1 MFTQLLPKVPSKG
14 MRLASFLV
22 LVSPILIFAQPC
34 PQPTF
39 SGAPVAGG
47 LADGAYAVFAEDLDG
62 DGDMDVLSASFNDN
76 KIAWYENLGGG
87 NFGPQQVIST
97 IMNGTLSVHAADLDG
112 DGDVDVLSASGYDDK
127 VAWYENLGGGSFGP
141 QQVLTTNANGAISV
155 NASDLDGD
163 GDLDI
168 LSASVFDDKIAWFEN
183 LGGGAFSGEQ
193 IIATDADGAYD
204 AYAADLDNDG
214 DVDVLTASGFDDQIA
229 WYENLGSGTFG
240 SKQVITSSANLA
252 RSVYAAD
259 INLDGHM
266 DVISASFQ
274 DDKIAWYENL
284 GGGTFSAQKII
295 SFAANGALSVYAVDM
310 DNDGD
315 PDVLSASQ
323 YDDEIAWYENLG
335 DGTFAP
341 QSIIEGNADGAISV
355 YAADLDG
362 DGDPDVLG
370 AANYDDEV
378 YWFEN
383 ICIYPLDPGVIVSG
397 GETICYGGTPSMMI
411 GNVTLASGGD
421 ENISYTWRS
430 SADNFTNPLPIATAP
445 IFIPPAGLTQ
455 TTTYRRYAND
465 GTYSTTPTP
474 SDGEWTV
481 TVLDEFHPGHLA
493 NEGETICFEGTPSE
507 IGSTA
512 PATGGDG
519 QITYTWRS
527 SADNFSSPI
536 PGADGLTYT
545 PADGMTQTTTFRR
558 YAIDETC
565 STDPTPAIGE
575 WTVTVLP
582 AFDPGQIADEGETIC
597 PGGTPST
604 IPNEFLATGGDGQ
617 LSYTW
622 RSSADN
628 FTAAIPGADNSTYTP
643 ADELPQTTTFR
654 RYASDSTCNT
664 SPEVSLG
671 SWTVTVADTSAPV
684 AVCQDITVQLD
695 ENGFVTISTDD
706 LDAGSTDDCPNGLAS
721 LSLSET
727 DFDCDNIGTNP
738 VTLTVEDVGGNT
750 DTCIAKVIVEDNVL
764 PTAVC
769 QDITIQLD
777 AGGLGSI
784 VPEDIDNG
792 STDAC
797 GILSL
802 SADTTVFNCADV
814 GQNTVTLTVEDQYG
828 NLNTCSATVT
838 VADTIAPQ
846 ALCQDVTVQ
855 LDADGLGSITAS
867 TIDAGSSDACP
878 SLPVSGGLTSLEL
891 DITNFDCG
899 SIGANP
905 VTLTAEDTNGN
916 TATCT
921 AIVTVAD
928 TVVPEVLCQAVTVQ
942 LNANGQGA
950 LSVADLDGGSS
961 DACGLDTLYIS
972 QTAFDCADVGEH
984 TITLTAVDLNGNMNS
999 CTATITV
1006 EDNIAPQVQCA
1017 STILQLDGSGQA
1029 TLSQADLN
1037 ASSLD
1042 FCGIASSVL
1051 DQTLFDCTDI
1061 GANTVTLTV
1070 TDNNGNVSTCTATVT
1085 IEDNIMP
1092 VALCQD
1098 ATVQLDV
1105 FGVGILDAEEIDAG
1119 SGDACLDTLILDETT
1134 FGCGNVGT
1142 NTVTL
1147 TVTDLAGNSSNCTA
1161 TVTVEDNVPPVAG
1174 CQDVSIQLDSL
1185 GFAVLPPAD
1194 VENGSTD
1201 ACPYGPVPGG
1211 VGPFLLDQDMFDCG
1225 DLGTNL
1231 VTLTVEDENN
1241 NSDTCTAIV
1250 TVTDVI
1256 APIASCQDVTVQLNA
1271 DGLVSLTATEVDAG
1285 STDNCSADL
1294 LTIDVTDF
1302 DCEDIGPNPVILT
1315 VTDPSGNESSCSALA
1330 TVVDNVA
1337 PQALCQD
1344 VTVQLDADGLGTL
1357 TPAEVDAGSG
1367 DVCGE
1372 VSLSLDF
1379 TAFDCD
1385 QVGTQTVT
1393 LTAEDEYGNSSTC
1406 TALVTVEDNIAPDA
1420 QCQPVTVQLD
1430 ENGTGGITPAAV
1442 DGGSSDACVL
1452 DNLSLNIAIFDCSN
1466 IGENAVL
1473 LTATDVNGNSS
1484 SCTATVTVEDN
1495 VAPEAICQNATVQ
1508 LAANGVGTLTAAQ
1521 VDGGST
1527 DACGLDGFSLSQASF
1542 GCGDIGI
1549 QTVTLTVTDVNGNS
1563 SSCDAEV
1570 TVEDNLTP
1578 TTLCQDVTVQ
1588 LDDSGT
1594 ATLTAAQVDNGS
1606 NDACGLAG
1614 LSLNTDTFGCNDV
1627 GENSVILT
1635 ATDTHGNSSTCTA
1648 IVTVEDNVPPQAL
1661 CQSITVQLDAAGN
1674 GSLAAAQIDNGSN
1687 DACPYGPVPGG
1698 LDNLSLDITAFGCD
1712 AVGQNNVVL
1721 TVTDVNGNSSTCTA
1735 VVTVEDNVAPQALCQ
1750 NVTVQLDGSGTG
1762 QLTPEEVNAESE
1774 DACGLGDFTLSGNVF
1789 DCDDVGTQIVT
1800 LTVTDVN
1807 GNTDSCTAQITI
1819 EDNIVPTALC
1829 QDVTIQLDANGEAS
1843 LSPTDLD
1850 GGSAGAC
1857 GISSLV
1863 LSDDSFDCSDIGPNV
1878 VTLIVIDVNGNA
1890 STCTSTVTVE
1900 DNVPPEALCQDVTV
1914 QLDANGSGSLT
1925 AAQVDNG
1932 SSDACGL
1939 DNLTIDTET
1948 FDCADI
1954 GPNAV
1959 TLTATD
1965 IYGNHSTCSALI
1977 TVEDNVAPIALCQD
1991 VTVQLDTDGLGS
2003 LTAIQVDAGSS
2014 DACPYG
2020 PVPGSVENLSLNL
2033 TDFDCSDIGLNE
2045 VTLTVTDSSG
2055 NSSTCTAIVTVE
2067 DNVPP
2072 TMVCNDLTVQLD
2084 ADGASSIT
2092 VNQIDGGSTD
2102 ACPGGPVPGSISSL
2116 ALDQHT
2122 FSCSDVG
2129 VNTITLIG
2137 IDNNGNSNTCTASV
2151 IVEDNIAP
2159 QALCQDIAIQLNAD
2173 GVASLVPAQID
2184 AGSND
2189 ACGIATQG
2197 LNITTFYCEDVG
2209 ANTVALTVVDANG
2222 NASSCTAVVTVED
2235 NVPPQALC
2243 QDVTVQLDAG
2253 GSGSLTPAQVDN
2265 GSEDA
2270 CGLSGLSLDVT
2281 TFDCSDT
2288 GLNEVTLTVTDVNGN
2303 SSTCTA
2309 IVTVEDTEAP
2319 LALCQN
2325 ATIQLDADGGAILSP
2340 AQVNAGS
2347 IDACGI
2353 ATQGLNITTF
2363 DCDDVGPNLV
2373 ILTLTDVNGNS
2384 STCNATVMVEDNIAP
2399 VASCA
2404 DITAQLDENGEVI
2417 LSPAQIDN
2425 GSSDACP
2432 YGPVP
2437 GGVES
2442 LLLDIDA
2449 FGCNDLGPNTVIL
2462 TVSDANGNSSS
2473 CTSQVT
2479 VEDNVAPTALCQN
2492 ATVVLSG
2499 TGLGSLTVNEIN
2511 AGSTDACGIEDMVL
2525 SSTTFNCENVGEN
2538 LVVLTVTD
2546 VNGNSSFCSATVTVE
2561 DNTPPVP
2568 LCQDVTIALDADGL
2582 GSVTPA
2588 QVSSGFIDACG
2599 PETLTLDRGDFDCAD
2614 IGENTVTLT
2623 QTDVNGNSGT
2633 CTATVTV
2640 EDQTPPQALCQNV
2653 TVQLNASGEGV
2664 LPPALVDAGSNDV
2677 CGIDWISLNQ
2687 TQFDCEDVG
2696 QNTVTLTVADINGNL
2711 STCTAV
2717 ATVEDNI
2724 APVAQCQ
2731 NVVVEPVSDV
2741 AYGLVPEDFD
2751 NGSTDACGIG
2761 SFSLNIETL
2770 SCEDFGPNPVTLT
2783 VMDNNGNTSTCTA
2796 MAIVQDAN
2804 GPTAICPGDI
2814 TTDTDPGV
2822 CDAIVAYD
2830 LPEAVF
2836 VCDEAVSSDTL
2847 EFNGTIQ
2854 TFVVPEG
2861 VTSLKIEA
2869 YGAQGGDANV
2879 GFGGL
2884 GAYMS
2889 GTFVVTPGQVI
2900 DVLVGEKPAVSNG
2913 GGGGTFVVDHDT
2925 GMPLIIAGGGGGGA
2939 GFCCGTIH
2947 DGAPGQVAPFGSAG
2961 INASGGVGAGGNS
2974 GNGGEA
2980 GTATQMSGAGGGF
2993 FSDGANGDCS
3003 STGGRSYQTG
3013 GFGGQSGGTIDAYGG
3028 FGGGGGGYNCGLSYG
3043 PGGGGG
3049 GYSGGGA
3056 AGGGDQY
3063 GAGGGGGSF
3072 NSGTS
3077 QNNVTGLNYGHGKVI
3092 LSWDALATVYINQ
3105 IDITG
3110 LSSGS
3115 TFPIGTTTLAYT
3127 ATDYHGN
3134 TDVCTFDITVADN
3147 EVPVVTC
3154 LPDTVWLDASGN
3166 GSTTLAALNG
3176 GVSDNCP
3183 SGNGP
3188 GGLASL
3194 SADQTTFGCADVGT
3208 NEVTLTAED
3217 VYGNTGQCVAL
3228 VTVLDTIAP
3237 VVNCES
3243 LTLSLDQNGT
3253 AAISIDDVLV
3263 SATDACSNPI
3273 PNDQLSLSTAAFDCT
3288 NVGPNPVLLTATD
3301 PSGNT
3306 TTCETIVTVVDD
3318 IAPVALCQ
3326 DITIELDND
3335 GAAEVF
3341 PEQIDA
3347 GSNDAC
3353 SGNGLP
3359 GVLLS
3364 ITSDTT
3370 IFGCGDVG
3378 EQVLTLTVEDN
3389 SGNTNTCAATV
3400 TIEDNIGPDMVC
3412 QDVTVQLDASGT
3424 AIITQEEVDN
3434 GSSDAC
3440 GIASWSWEFGT
3451 FDCGD
3456 LGENTLTISATDYN
3470 GNSSTCTFT
3479 ATVLDMVAPELFCE
3493 DITVQLDANGTA
3505 ELTAAQVATT
3515 LSDACGLASV
3525 NLDVTT
3531 FDCSAVGPQT
3541 VTVTAEDNAGNSSQC
3556 SAVVTVADTVA
3567 PAAVCQDVVLLLDED
3582 GVAELTTAQVDAGSY
3597 DACGIGVLSLDVTA
3611 FGCGDVGTQ
3620 AATLTVTDN
3629 NSNSSSCIS
3638 NITII
3643 DDVVPVALCQDVT
3656 VELDVLG
3663 NASLTPAQVN
3673 NGSSD
3678 ACGLA
3683 SVAIDIGS
3691 FDCADV
3697 GSQEVTLT
3705 VEDNNG
3711 NTNTCTATVTV
3722 EDNTAPSLDCQDITV
3737 QLDNDGL
3744 ASITPAQIVGTPSEG
3759 CDLASTTLDISAFDC
3774 ADVGQNTVVV
3784 TAEDEN
3790 GNTSTCTAAVTVE
3803 DNIPPVASC
3812 HDLTLQLDAGGAVIL
3827 TPAQLDAG
3835 SSDACGLSFAFGDDL
3850 PSVIEF
3856 GCGEVGV
3863 QSIPLVVTDANG
3875 NSSSCVSN
3883 ITIEDNVDPVALC
3896 QDVTVELNA
3905 LGSAILTPAQ
3915 IDDESND
3922 ACGIDALSLDITSFT
3937 CADVGTQIVT
3947 LTVEDE
3953 HGNTSTCTAT
3963 VTVEDN
3969 TAPSLDCQDITVQLD
3984 NDGLVSITP
3993 AQIVGTP
4000 SEGCGLA
4007 STTLDISAFDCSDIG
4022 QNTVVV
4028 TAEDENGNTSS
4039 CTVMVTVEDNIP
4051 PVASCHDL
4059 TLQLDAGGAVILT
4072 PAQLDAGS
4080 SDACGLSFAFGDDL
4094 PSVIEFGCGEVGVQ
4108 SIPLVVTDANGN
4120 SSSCVSNITIEDN
4133 VDPVALCQDVTVEL
4147 NALGS
4152 AILTPAQ
4159 IDDESNDACGIDAL
4173 SLDITSF
4180 TCADVGTQIVT
4191 LTVEDEHG
4199 NTSTC
4204 TATVTVEDNTAP
4216 SLDCQD
4222 ITVQL
4227 DNDGLVSITP
4237 AQIVGTPS
4245 EGCGLAST
4253 TLDISAFDCADVGQN
4268 TVVVTATDD
4277 NSNTS
4282 SCTAMVTVEDN
4293 IPPVASCHDL
4303 TLQLDAGGAVLLTP
4317 AQLDGGS
4324 GDACGVTLDF
4334 GDDLPST
4341 IEFGCGEVGVQPV
4354 PLLVTDANGNTS
4366 TCVSSITI
4374 EDNVVPVALC
4384 QDVTVELDAEGN
4396 VMLSADQVDNGS
4408 NDACPYG
4415 PVPGGIESLSL
4426 DISNLDCSD
4435 VGGQSV
4441 TLTVEDENGNTSTC
4455 TAEVT
4460 VEDNTAPVAVCQN
4473 LTVELDASGM
4483 AFISVSQIDNGSF
4496 DACGIAERG
4505 LNIAS
4510 FDCGDIGP
4518 NNVLL
4523 TVEDF
4528 SGNMSACIAVVTVV
4542 DNTAPEALCQDVTVQ
4557 LDAAGIASLS
4567 ATEVNAG
4574 SNDACS
4580 IAEVEIGQSEFD
4592 CTDVGANPVVLTVTD
4607 NSGNSS
4613 TCTATVTVEDN
4624 VAPQAL
4630 CQDITVALD
4639 ASGNAVITAG
4649 QIDNGSNDACSVL
4662 QLSLDQT
4669 VFDCSDV
4676 GENTVTLS
4684 VTDINGNL
4692 STCTA
4697 TVSVEDNTI
4706 PAALCEDRTV
4716 QLDASGAGS
4725 ITPGQVFEGEID
4737 PCGLAS
4743 LSLDKTTFDCGDVG
4757 TNTVTL
4763 TATDVNGNTSTCTSA
4778 VTVVD
4783 NIAPQALCQDVT
4795 VQLDAAG
4802 SGSLSVILVNDGS
4815 NDACG
4820 LSSTDLSQTSFD
4832 CGDVGSQTVTL
4843 TVTDLNGNSSTCT
4856 STVTVEDN
4864 IAPEALCEDVTV
4876 QLDAFGNGA
4885 LSAEQVDG
4893 GSGDPCN
4900 VSSLSLSQTSFDCGD
4915 VGSQIVTLTAT
4926 DVNGN
4931 SSTCTSTVTVVD
4943 NVAPQA
4949 LCQDVT
4955 VQLDAFGIG
4964 ALNTDQIDGG
4974 SDDGCGIS
4982 SLSLSQTSFDCG
4994 DVGIQSVT
5002 LTATD
5007 LNGNS
5012 STCTS
5017 TVMVEDNIAPEAL
5030 CEDVTVQLD
5039 ASGNGALSAAQVD
5052 SGSGDPCGLSSLSL
5066 SQTSF
5071 GCGDVGSQTVTLTV
5085 TDLNGNSSTCTS
5097 TVTVEDNIA
5106 PEALCEDVT
5115 VQLDAFGNGALNT
5128 DQIDGG
5134 SNDACPYGPVPG
5146 DISSLSLSQTSFDCE
5161 DVGSASVEL
5170 TVTDL
5175 NGNSST
5181 CTANVTVVDNVAP
5194 QALCEDVTV
5203 QLDASGNASLTAAQ
5217 VDGGSSDACGIAS
5230 HSLNATGF
5238 DCGDIGTQPITLTVV
5253 DNNGNSNSCTATVTV
5268 ADNVAPQAL
5277 CQDLTVQLDD
5287 FGEGFLTAGQ
5297 VNDGSND
5304 ACQIATL
5311 SLDKTEFSCDDVG
5324 APTVTLT
5331 ATDVNGNSSSCT
5343 ANITVEDNIAPVAQC
5358 QDLTIQ
5364 LGMNGSASITVADI
5378 ENGST
5383 DACGVSGLALDIT
5396 TFGIA
5401 DVGDNTVTL
5410 TVTDD
5415 NDNSSTCTATVT
5427 VENNFAP
5434 PTGGIESNRSQSK
5447 DSSVR
5452 YQAKVFPNPTLGV
5465 FTLRFEQPLQ
5475 APAHAIL
5482 RNELGQVISQVTL
5495 TEGTKDHRWANV
5507 YLAAGLYY
5515 LEVQHEDGNREILK
5529 IVRKQH

>member
-1 MFTQLLPKVPSKG
+1 

-155 NASDLDGD
+155 HASDLDGD

-193 IIATDADGAYD
+193 IIAADADGAYE

-214 DVDVLTASGFDDQIA
+214 DMDVLTASGFDDQIA

-240 SKQVITSSANLA
+240 SKQVISSSANLA

-284 GGGTFSAQKII
+284 GDGTFSAQKII

-310 DNDGD
+310 DNDDD

-430 SADNFTNPLPIATAP
+430 SADNFTNPIPIATAP

-474 SDGEWTV
+474 ADGEWTV

-493 NEGETICFEGTPSE
+493 DEGETICFGGTPSE

-527 SADNFSSPI
+527 SADNFTSSI

-545 PADGMTQTTTFRR
+545 PDDSMTQTTTFRR
-558 YAIDETC
+558 YAMDETC

-597 PGGTPST
+597 PGGTPSS

-684 AVCQDITVQLD
+684 AACQDITVQLN

-706 LDAGSTDDCPNGLAS
+706 LDAGSTDDCPSGSGPNGLAS
-721 LSLSET
+721 LSLSQT

-764 PTAVC
+764 PTAGC

-814 GQNTVTLTVEDQYG
+814 GQNTVTLTVEDQNG
-828 NLNTCSATVT
+828 NLNTCTAAVT

-855 LDADGLGSITAS
+855 LDADGLGSITAA
-867 TIDAGSSDACP
+867 TIDAGASDAC
-878 SLPVSGGLTSLEL
+878 GLTSLEL

-921 AIVTVAD
+921 ATVTVAD
-928 TVVPEVLCQAVTVQ
+928 TVAPEVLCQAVTVQ
-942 LNANGQGA
+942 LNANGQGV
-950 LSVADLDGGSS
+950 LSVEDVDGGSS
-961 DACGLDTLYIS
+961 DACGLDTLYIG

-1017 STILQLDGSGQA
+1017 STTLQLDGSGQA

-1085 IEDNIMP
+1085 IEDNIIP

-1147 TVTDLAGNSSNCTA
+1147 TVIDLAGNSSKCTA

-1201 ACPYGPVPGG
+1201 ACG

-1256 APIASCQDVTVQLNA
+1256 DPIASCQDVTVQLNA
-1271 DGLVSLTATEVDAG
+1271 DGLGSLTAAEVDAG
-1285 STDNCSADL
+1285 STDNCSVDL
-1294 LTIDVTDF
+1294 LAIDVTNF
-1302 DCEDIGPNPVILT
+1302 DCEDIGPNPVLLT

-1372 VSLSLDF
+1372 VSLSLDI

-1406 TALVTVEDNIAPDA
+1406 TALVTVEDNIAPDV

-1442 DGGSSDACVL
+1442 DGGSSDACGL
-1452 DNLSLNIAIFDCSN
+1452 DILSLNIAIFDCSN
-1466 IGENAVL
+1466 IGDNAVL

-1527 DACGLDGFSLSQASF
+1527 DACGLDDFSLNETSF
-1542 GCGDIGI
+1542 GCGDIGM

-1594 ATLTAAQVDNGS
+1594 ATLTAAEVDNGS

-1614 LSLNTDTFGCNDV
+1614 LSLSTESFGCEDV
-1627 GENSVILT
+1627 GENPVTLT

-1648 IVTVEDNVPPQAL
+1648 TVTVEDNVAPQAL
-1661 CQSITVQLDAAGN
+1661 CQSITVQLDATGN
-1674 GSLAAAQIDNGSN
+1674 ASLTATQIDNGSN
-1687 DACPYGPVPGG
+1687 DACSTPGG

-1721 TVTDVNGNSSTCTA
+1721 TATDVNGNSSTCTA
-1735 VVTVEDNVAPQALCQ
+1735 VVTVEDNVVPQALCQ
-1750 NVTVQLDGSGTG
+1750 DVTVQLDGSGTG
-1762 QLTPEEVNAESE
+1762 QLDPEEIDAGSA
-1774 DACGLGDFTLSGNVF
+1774 DACGIGSLVLDQNTF
-1789 DCDDVGTQIVT
+1789 DCNDVGTQTVT
-1800 LTVTDVN
+1800 MTVTDVN
-1807 GNTDSCTAQITI
+1807 GNTDSCTALITI
-1819 EDNIVPTALC
+1819 EDNVVPTALC
-1829 QDVTIQLDANGEAS
+1829 EDVTIQLDANGTAS
-1843 LSPTDLD
+1843 LSPADVD

-1857 GISSLV
+1857 GVSSLV
-1863 LSDDSFDCSDIGPNV
+1863 LSDDSFDCSDIGPNL

-1900 DNVPPEALCQDVTV
+1900 DNVAPEALCQDVTV

-1977 TVEDNVAPIALCQD
+1977 TVEDNFAPIALCQD
-1991 VTVQLDTDGLGS
+1991 VTVQLDTDGLGV
-2003 LTAIQVDAGSS
+2003 LTANQVDDGSN
-2014 DACPYG
+2014 DACN
-2020 PVPGSVENLSLNL
+2020 VENLSINL
-2033 TDFDCSDIGLNE
+2033 TGFDCTDVGLNE
-2045 VTLTVTDSSG
+2045 VALTVTDSSG
-2055 NSSTCTAIVTVE
+2055 NSSTCMATVTVE

-2084 ADGASSIT
+2084 ANGAGSIL

-2102 ACPGGPVPGSISSL
+2102 ACTISSL

-2122 FSCSDVG
+2122 FGCSDVG
-2129 VNTITLIG
+2129 VNTVTLIG
-2137 IDNNGNSNTCTASV
+2137 IDNNGNSNICTASV
-2151 IVEDNIAP
+2151 TVEENIVP
-2159 QALCQDIAIQLNAD
+2159 QALCQDITIQLNTD

-2189 ACGIATQG
+2189 ACPIGNLAV
-2197 LNITTFYCEDVG
+2197 NITEFDCDDVG
-2209 ANTVALTVVDANG
+2209 ANTVALTVVDVNG
-2222 NASSCTAVVTVED
+2222 NASSCTAVVTVDD

-2243 QDVTVQLDAG
+2243 QDVTVQLDAD

-2288 GLNEVTLTVTDVNGN
+2288 GLNEVTLTATDTNGN
-2303 SSTCTA
+2303 SSTCSA

-2347 IDACGI
+2347 TDACGI

-2384 STCNATVMVEDNIAP
+2384 SSCNATVMVEDNIAP

-2404 DITAQLDENGEVI
+2404 DITAQLDENGEVL

-2437 GGVES
+2437 GGIES
-2442 LLLDIDA
+2442 LSLDIDA

-2479 VEDNVAPTALCQN
+2479 VEDNVAPTALCQD
-2492 ATVVLSG
+2492 ATVMLSG
-2499 TGLGSLTVNEIN
+2499 TGLGSLTVDEIN

-2525 SSTTFNCENVGEN
+2525 SSTTFDCENVGDN

-2568 LCQDVTIALDADGL
+2568 LCQDVTIALDANGL
-2582 GSVTPA
+2582 GSVTPP

-2599 PETLTLDRGDFDCAD
+2599 LETLTLDRGDFDCAD

-2796 MAIVQDAN
+2796 MAIIQDAN

-2814 TTDTDPGV
+2814 TTDTDPGA

-2925 GMPLIIAGGGGGGA
+2925 GTPLIIAGGGGGGA

-2974 GNGGEA
+2974 GNGGEV

-3013 GFGGQSGGTIDAYGG
+3013 GFGGQSGGIVDAYGG
-3028 FGGGGGGYNCGLSYG
+3028 FGGGGGGYNCGVSYG

-3134 TDVCTFDITVADN
+3134 TDVCTFDITVVDN
-3147 EVPVVTC
+3147 EAPVVTC
-3154 LPDTVWLDASGN
+3154 LTDTVWLDASGN

-3306 TTCETIVTVVDD
+3306 TTCETIITVVDD

-3353 SGNGLP
+3353 SANGLP

-3389 SGNTNTCAATV
+3389 SGNTSTCTATV
-3400 TIEDNIGPDMVC
+3400 TIEDNIGPDMIC

-3424 AIITQEEVDN
+3424 ATITQDEVDN

-3440 GIASWSWEFGT
+3440 GIASWSWDFGT
-3451 FDCGD
+3451 FDCD
-3456 LGENTLTISATDYN
+3456 DVGENTLTISATDYN
-3470 GNSSTCTFT
+3470 GNSSTCSFT
-3479 ATVLDMVAPELFCE
+3479 ATVVDLVAPELICE
-3493 DITVQLDANGTA
+3493 DITLQLDADGAA
-3505 ELTAAQVATT
+3505 ELAVDQVTTT

-3525 NLDVTT
+3525 NLDITA
-3531 FDCSAVGPQT
+3531 FDCGGIGTQT
-3541 VTVTAEDNAGNSSQC
+3541 VNVTAEDNSGNSSQC

-3582 GVAELTTAQVDAGSY
+3582 GVAELTTAQVDAGSS
-3597 DACGIGVLSLDVTA
+3597 DACGVADLSLDINA

-3620 AATLTVTDN
+3620 MATLTVTDN
-3629 NSNSSSCIS
+3629 NSNSSSCTS

-3643 DDVVPVALCQDVT
+3643 DDVAPVALCQDLT

-3673 NGSSD
+3673 DGSSD
-3678 ACGLA
+3678 ACGIAELNLD
-3683 SVAIDIGS
+3683 VTS
-3691 FDCADV
+3691 FTCADV
-3697 GSQEVTLT
+3697 GPQTVTLT
-3705 VEDNNG
+3705 VEDEHG
-3711 NTNTCTATVTV
+3711 NTSTCTATVTV

-3759 CDLASTTLDISAFDC
+3759 CGLASTTLDISAFDC

-3790 GNTSTCTAAVTVE
+3790 GNTSTCTAIVTVE
-3803 DNIPPVASC
+3803 DDIAPVASC
-3812 HDLTLQLDAGGAVIL
+3812 Q
-3827 TPAQLDAG
+3827 
-3835 SSDACGLSFAFGDDL
+3835 DL
-3850 PSVIEF
+3850 P
-3856 GCGEVGV
+3856 
-3863 QSIPLVVTDANG
+3863 
-3875 NSSSCVSN
+3875 
-3883 ITIEDNVDPVALC
+3883 
-3896 QDVTVELNA
+3896 
-3905 LGSAILTPAQ
+3905 
-3915 IDDESND
+3915 
-3922 ACGIDALSLDITSFT
+3922 
-3937 CADVGTQIVT
+3937 
-3947 LTVEDE
+3947 
-3953 HGNTSTCTAT
+3953 
-3963 VTVEDN
+3963 
-3969 TAPSLDCQDITVQLD
+3969 
-3984 NDGLVSITP
+3984 
-3993 AQIVGTP
+3993 
-4000 SEGCGLA
+4000 
-4007 STTLDISAFDCSDIG
+4007 
-4022 QNTVVV
+4022 
-4028 TAEDENGNTSS
+4028 
-4039 CTVMVTVEDNIP
+4039 
-4051 PVASCHDL
+4051 
-4059 TLQLDAGGAVILT
+4059 
-4072 PAQLDAGS
+4072 
-4080 SDACGLSFAFGDDL
+4080 
-4094 PSVIEFGCGEVGVQ
+4094 
-4108 SIPLVVTDANGN
+4108 
-4120 SSSCVSNITIEDN
+4120 
-4133 VDPVALCQDVTVEL
+4133 
-4147 NALGS
+4147 
-4152 AILTPAQ
+4152 
-4159 IDDESNDACGIDAL
+4159 
-4173 SLDITSF
+4173 
-4180 TCADVGTQIVT
+4180 
-4191 LTVEDEHG
+4191 
-4199 NTSTC
+4199 
-4204 TATVTVEDNTAP
+4204 
-4216 SLDCQD
+4216 
-4222 ITVQL
+4222 
-4227 DNDGLVSITP
+4227 
-4237 AQIVGTPS
+4237 
-4245 EGCGLAST
+4245 
-4253 TLDISAFDCADVGQN
+4253 
-4268 TVVVTATDD
+4268 
-4277 NSNTS
+4277 
-4282 SCTAMVTVEDN
+4282 
-4293 IPPVASCHDL
+4293 
-4303 TLQLDAGGAVLLTP
+4303 LQLDAGGAVLLTP
-4317 AQLDGGS
+4317 AQLDSGS

-4334 GDDLPST
+4334 GGGLPST

-4354 PLLVTDANGNTS
+4354 PLLVTDTNGNTS
-4366 TCVSSITI
+4366 TCVSNVTI
-4374 EDNVVPVALC
+4374 EDNVAPVALC

-4396 VMLSADQVDNGS
+4396 VMLSPDQVDNGS
-4408 NDACPYG
+4408 NDAC
-4415 PVPGGIESLSL
+4415 GIESLSL

-4435 VGGQSV
+4435 VDGQSV

-4483 AFISVSQIDNGSF
+4483 AFISVNQIDNGSF

-4510 FDCGDIGP
+4510 FDCGDIGS

-4567 ATEVNAG
+4567 ATEVNTG

-4580 IAEVEIGQSEFD
+4580 IAEVEIDQSEFS
-4592 CTDVGANPVVLTVTD
+4592 CTDVGANPVVLTATD

-4630 CQDITVALD
+4630 CQDITVALN
-4639 ASGNAVITAG
+4639 ASGNATITAG
-4649 QIDNGSNDACSVL
+4649 QIDNGSNDACSIS
-4662 QLSLDQT
+4662 QLTLDQT
-4669 VFDCSDV
+4669 IFDCSDV

-4684 VTDINGNL
+4684 VTDVNGNL

-4763 TATDVNGNTSTCTSA
+4763 TATDVNDNTSTCNST

-4783 NIAPQALCQDVT
+4783 NVAPQALCQDVT
-4795 VQLDAAG
+4795 VQLDASGNGALITVQVN
-4802 SGSLSVILVNDGS
+4802 SGSS
-4815 NDACG
+4815 DACG
-4820 LSSTDLSQTSFD
+4820 ISSLSLDKTAFD
-4832 CGDVGSQTVTL
+4832 CNDVGTNTVTL
-4843 TVTDLNGNSSTCT
+4843 TATDVNGNTSTCT
-4856 STVTVEDN
+4856 SAVTVEDN

-4876 QLDAFGNGA
+4876 QLDASGNGA

-4900 VSSLSLSQTSFDCGD
+4900 LSSLSLSQTSFDCGD

-4926 DVNGN
+4926 DVNGK
-4931 SSTCTSTVTVVD
+4931 SSTCASTVTVVD

-4974 SDDGCGIS
+4974 SDDVCGIS
-4982 SLSLSQTSFDCG
+4982 SLSLSQTSFDCS
-4994 DVGIQSVT
+4994 DVGIRSVT

-5007 LNGNS
+5007 VNGNS
-5012 STCTS
+5012 STCIANV
-5017 TVMVEDNIAPEAL
+5017 TVVDNIAP
-5030 CEDVTVQLD
+5030 Q
-5039 ASGNGALSAAQVD
+5039 
-5052 SGSGDPCGLSSLSL
+5052 
-5066 SQTSF
+5066 
-5071 GCGDVGSQTVTLTV
+5071 
-5085 TDLNGNSSTCTS
+5085 
-5097 TVTVEDNIA
+5097 
-5106 PEALCEDVT
+5106 ALCEDVT
-5115 VQLDAFGNGALNT
+5115 VQLDAFGNAALNT

-5134 SNDACPYGPVPG
+5134 SNDAC

-5161 DVGSASVEL
+5161 DVGSQSVEL

-5175 NGNSST
+5175 NGNSSS
-5181 CTANVTVVDNVAP
+5181 CTSTVIVVDNVAP
-5194 QALCEDVTV
+5194 QALCQDITV
-5203 QLDASGNASLTAAQ
+5203 QLNASGNASLTATQ
-5217 VDGGSSDACGIAS
+5217 VDDGSSDACGIAS
-5230 HSLNATGF
+5230 RSLNVAGF
-5238 DCGDIGTQPITLTVV
+5238 DCDDIGTQPITLTVV
-5253 DNNGNSNSCTATVTV
+5253 DNNGNSSSCTSTVTV
-5268 ADNVAPQAL
+5268 ADNVAPQAI
-5277 CQDLTVQLDD
+5277 CQDLTVQLDE

-5297 VNDGSND
+5297 VNNGSND
-5304 ACQIATL
+5304 ACDIATL
-5311 SLDKTEFSCDDVG
+5311 NLSKTEFSCDDVE
-5324 APTVTLT
+5324 PQNVILT
-5331 ATDVNGNSSSCT
+5331 AIDNNGNSSTCT

-5364 LGMNGSASITVADI
+5364 LGMNGSASITVAHI

-5396 TFGIA
+5396 NFGIA

-5410 TVTDD
+5410 TVTDA
-5415 NDNSSTCTATVT
+5415 NGNSNTCTAVVT

-5434 PTGGIESNRSQSK
+5434 PTGGTGSNRSHSK

-5475 APAHAIL
+5475 GSAHAVL
-5482 RNELGQVISQVTL
+5482 RNDLGQVISQVTL
-5495 TEGTKDHRWANV
+5495 PEGTKDHRWANV

-5529 IVRKQH
+5529 IVRKQF

>member
-1 MFTQLLPKVPSKG
+1 MFTQLLPKVPSRG

-214 DVDVLTASGFDDQIA
+214 DMDVLTASGFDDQIA

-341 QSIIEGNADGAISV
+341 QSIIDGNANGAISV
-355 YAADLDG
+355 YAVDLDG

-430 SADNFTNPLPIATAP
+430 SADNFTNPIPIATAP

-493 NEGETICFEGTPSE
+493 NEGETICFEGMPSE

-545 PADGMTQTTTFRR
+545 PGDGMTQTTTFRR

-643 ADELPQTTTFR
+643 EDELPQTTIFR

-684 AVCQDITVQLD
+684 AACQDITVQLD

-738 VTLTVEDVGGNT
+738 VTLTAEDVGGNT

-764 PTAVC
+764 PAAVC

-802 SADTTVFNCADV
+802 SADTTAFNCADV
-814 GQNTVTLTVEDQYG
+814 GQNTVTLTVEDQNG
-828 NLNTCSATVT
+828 NLNTCTAAVT

-867 TIDAGSSDACP
+867 IIDAGSSDACP
-878 SLPVSGGLTSLEL
+878 SLPVSGGPVPGGLTSLEL

-942 LNANGQGA
+942 LNANGQGT
-950 LSVADLDGGSS
+950 LSVADVDGGSS
-961 DACGLDTLYIS
+961 DACGLDTLYIG

-1006 EDNIAPQVQCA
+1006 QDNIAPQVQCA
-1017 STILQLDGSGQA
+1017 STTLQLDGSGQA

-1042 FCGIASSVL
+1042 FCGIASTVL

-1070 TDNNGNVSTCTATVT
+1070 TDNNSNVSTCTATVT

-1194 VENGSTD
+1194 VENASTD

-1256 APIASCQDVTVQLNA
+1256 DPIASCQDVTVQLNA
-1271 DGLVSLTATEVDAG
+1271 DGLGSLTAAEVDAG
-1285 STDNCSADL
+1285 STDNCSVDL
-1294 LTIDVTDF
+1294 LAIDVTNF
-1302 DCEDIGPNPVILT
+1302 DCDDIGPNPVLLT

-1330 TVVDNVA
+1330 TVVDNIA

-1372 VSLSLDF
+1372 VSLSLDI

-1385 QVGTQTVT
+1385 QVGTQTVA

-1406 TALVTVEDNIAPDA
+1406 TALVTVEDNIAPDV

-1452 DNLSLNIAIFDCSN
+1452 DNLSLNIAIFDCSY
-1466 IGENAVL
+1466 IGDNAVL

-1527 DACGLDGFSLSQASF
+1527 DACPYGPVPGGLDGFSLSQASF

-1614 LSLNTDTFGCNDV
+1614 LSLSTESFGCEDV
-1627 GENSVILT
+1627 GENPVTLT
-1635 ATDTHGNSSTCTA
+1635 ATDTHGNSSSCTA
-1648 IVTVEDNVPPQAL
+1648 IVTVEDNVAPQAL
-1661 CQSITVQLDAAGN
+1661 CQSITVQLDATGN
-1674 GSLAAAQIDNGSN
+1674 ASLTATQIDNGSN
-1687 DACPYGPVPGG
+1687 DACSTPGG

-1721 TVTDVNGNSSTCTA
+1721 TATDVNGNSSTCTA
-1735 VVTVEDNVAPQALCQ
+1735 VVTVEDNVVPQALCQ
-1750 NVTVQLDGSGTG
+1750 DVTVQLDGSGTG
-1762 QLTPEEVNAESE
+1762 QLDPEEIDAGSA
-1774 DACGLGDFTLSGNVF
+1774 DACGIGSLVLDQNTF
-1789 DCDDVGTQIVT
+1789 DCNDVGTQTVT
-1800 LTVTDVN
+1800 LTVSDVN
-1807 GNTDSCTAQITI
+1807 GNTDSCTAQITV

-1829 QDVTIQLDANGEAS
+1829 QDVTIQLDADGTAS
-1843 LSPTDLD
+1843 LSPADVD

-1857 GISSLV
+1857 GVSSLV
-1863 LSDDSFDCSDIGPNV
+1863 LSDDSFDCSDIGPNL

-1900 DNVPPEALCQDVTV
+1900 DNVAPEALCQDVTV

-1991 VTVQLDTDGLGS
+1991 VTVQLDTDGLGV
-2003 LTAIQVDAGSS
+2003 LTANQVDDGSN

-2020 PVPGSVENLSLNL
+2020 PVPGNVENLSINL
-2033 TDFDCSDIGLNE
+2033 TGFDCTDVGLNE
-2045 VTLTVTDSSG
+2045 VALTVTDSSG
-2055 NSSTCTAIVTVE
+2055 NSSTCMATVTVE

-2084 ADGASSIT
+2084 ADGAGSIT

-2102 ACPGGPVPGSISSL
+2102 ACTISSL

-2122 FSCSDVG
+2122 FGCSDVG
-2129 VNTITLIG
+2129 VNTVTLIG

-2151 IVEDNIAP
+2151 TVEDNIVP

-2243 QDVTVQLDAG
+2243 QDVTAQLDAG

-2288 GLNEVTLTVTDVNGN
+2288 GLNEVTLTATDTNGN

-2384 STCNATVMVEDNIAP
+2384 SSCNATVMVEDNIAP

-2499 TGLGSLTVNEIN
+2499 TGLGSLTVDEIN

-2677 CGIDWISLNQ
+2677 CGVDWISLNQ

-3147 EVPVVTC
+3147 EAPVVTC

-3389 SGNTNTCAATV
+3389 SGNTSTCAATV

-3440 GIASWSWEFGT
+3440 GIESWSWDFGT
-3451 FDCGD
+3451 FDCSD

-3479 ATVLDMVAPELFCE
+3479 ATVVDMVAPELICE

-3515 LSDACGLASV
+3515 LSDACGLATV

-3744 ASITPAQIVGTPSEG
+3744 ASIMPAQIVGTPSEG
-3759 CDLASTTLDISAFDC
+3759 CGLASTTLDISAFDC
-3774 ADVGQNTVVV
+3774 ADVGPNTVVV
-3784 TAEDEN
+3784 TATDDN
-3790 GNTSTCTAAVTVE
+3790 SNTSSCTAIVTVE
-3803 DNIPPVASC
+3803 DNIVPVASC
-3812 HDLTLQLDAGGAVIL
+3812 QDLTLQLDTGGAVIL
-3827 TPAQLDAG
+3827 TPAQLDGGA
-3835 SSDACGLSFAFGDDL
+3835 SDACGLSFAFGDDL

-3969 TAPSLDCQDITVQLD
+3969 TAPSLDCQDITVQLE
-3984 NDGLVSITP
+3984 NDGLASITP

-4000 SEGCGLA
+4000 SEGCDLA
-4007 STTLDISAFDCSDIG
+4007 STTLDISAFDCADIG

-4028 TAEDENGNTSS
+4028 TAEDENGNTST
-4039 CTVMVTVEDNIP
+4039 CTAAVTVEDNIA
-4051 PVASCHDL
+4051 PVASCQDL

-4080 SDACGLSFAFGDDL
+4080 ADACGISLAFGDEL

-4108 SIPLVVTDANGN
+4108 T
-4120 SSSCVSNITIEDN
+4120 
-4133 VDPVALCQDVTVEL
+4133 
-4147 NALGS
+4147 
-4152 AILTPAQ
+4152 
-4159 IDDESNDACGIDAL
+4159 
-4173 SLDITSF
+4173 
-4180 TCADVGTQIVT
+4180 
-4191 LTVEDEHG
+4191 
-4199 NTSTC
+4199 
-4204 TATVTVEDNTAP
+4204 
-4216 SLDCQD
+4216 
-4222 ITVQL
+4222 
-4227 DNDGLVSITP
+4227 
-4237 AQIVGTPS
+4237 
-4245 EGCGLAST
+4245 
-4253 TLDISAFDCADVGQN
+4253 
-4268 TVVVTATDD
+4268 
-4277 NSNTS
+4277 
-4282 SCTAMVTVEDN
+4282 
-4293 IPPVASCHDL
+4293 
-4303 TLQLDAGGAVLLTP
+4303 
-4317 AQLDGGS
+4317 
-4324 GDACGVTLDF
+4324 
-4334 GDDLPST
+4334 
-4341 IEFGCGEVGVQPV
+4341 V

-4384 QDVTVELDAEGN
+4384 QDVTVDLDAEGM

-4408 NDACPYG
+4408 NDAC
-4415 PVPGGIESLSL
+4415 GIESLSL

-4435 VGGQSV
+4435 VDGQSV

-4483 AFISVSQIDNGSF
+4483 AFISVNQIDNGSF
-4496 DACGIAERG
+4496 DACGLAERG

-4510 FDCGDIGP
+4510 FDCGDIGT

-4580 IAEVEIGQSEFD
+4580 IAGVEIDQSEFD
-4592 CTDVGANPVVLTVTD
+4592 CTDVGANSVVLTVTD

-4630 CQDITVALD
+4630 CQDITVALN
-4639 ASGNAVITAG
+4639 ASGNATITAG
-4649 QIDNGSNDACSVL
+4649 QIGNGSHDACSIS
-4662 QLSLDQT
+4662 QLTLDQT
-4669 VFDCSDV
+4669 IFDCGDV

-4684 VTDINGNL
+4684 VTDVNGNL

-4763 TATDVNGNTSTCTSA
+4763 TATDVNGNTSTC
-4778 VTVVD
+4778 
-4783 NIAPQALCQDVT
+4783 I
-4795 VQLDAAG
+4795 
-4802 SGSLSVILVNDGS
+4802 
-4815 NDACG
+4815 
-4820 LSSTDLSQTSFD
+4820 
-4832 CGDVGSQTVTL
+4832 
-4843 TVTDLNGNSSTCT
+4843 

-4876 QLDAFGNGA
+4876 QLDASGNGA

-4900 VSSLSLSQTSFDCGD
+4900 LSSLSLSQTSFDCGD

-4974 SDDGCGIS
+4974 SDDVCGISSLSLSQTSFGCNDVGIRSVTLTATDVNGNSSICTSTVTVVDNVAPQALCQDVTVQLDAFGIGALNTDQIDGSSGDACGISSLSLSQTSFGCNDVGIRSVTLTATDVNGNSSICTSTVTVVDNVAPQALCQDVTVQLDAFGIGALNTDQIDGSSGDACGISSLSLSQTSFDCSDVGIRSVTLTATDVNGNSSTCTANVTVVDNIAPQALCEDVTVQLDAFGNGTLNTDQIDGGSNDVCDIS

-4994 DVGIQSVT
+4994 DVGSQIVT

-5007 LNGNS
+5007 
-5012 STCTS
+5012 
-5017 TVMVEDNIAPEAL
+5017 V
-5030 CEDVTVQLD
+5030 
-5039 ASGNGALSAAQVD
+5039 
-5052 SGSGDPCGLSSLSL
+5052 
-5066 SQTSF
+5066 
-5071 GCGDVGSQTVTLTV
+5071 
-5085 TDLNGNSSTCTS
+5085 NGNSSTCTS
-5097 TVTVEDNIA
+5097 TVTVVDNVA
-5106 PEALCEDVT
+5106 PQALCQDVT

-5134 SNDACPYGPVPG
+5134 SDDVCG
-5146 DISSLSLSQTSFDCE
+5146 ISSLSLSQTSFDCS
-5161 DVGSASVEL
+5161 DVGIRSVTL
-5170 TVTDL
+5170 TATDV
-5175 NGNSST
+5175 NGNSS
-5181 CTANVTVVDNVAP
+5181 
-5194 QALCEDVTV
+5194 
-5203 QLDASGNASLTAAQ
+5203 
-5217 VDGGSSDACGIAS
+5217 
-5230 HSLNATGF
+5230 
-5238 DCGDIGTQPITLTVV
+5238 
-5253 DNNGNSNSCTATVTV
+5253 SCTSTVTV
-5268 ADNVAPQAL
+5268 ADNIAPQAQ
-5277 CQDLTVQLDD
+5277 CQDLTVQLDE

-5297 VNDGSND
+5297 VNNGSND

-5475 APAHAIL
+5475 GSAHAIL
-5482 RNELGQVISQVTL
+5482 RNDLGQVISQVTL
-5495 TEGTKDHRWANV
+5495 PEGTKDHRWANV

-5515 LEVQHEDGNREILK
+5515 LEVQHEDGNREVLK
-5529 IVRKQH
+5529 IVRKQF